1 MSQKNEIPILVLS
14 ILITVGLIA
23 GGFWWFTKKSGVN
36 LNTINSGNSNTPQA
50 ASGKPSSG
58 TFSLV
63 KDVPTGLFNYG
74 GSTSWAPIRLV
85 VDSAIQ
91 AARPELRLR
100 YVEPS
105 NASPGSSTGIQSL
118 IDGQLAFAQSSRPVL
133 DQELS
138 RAQQRG
144 FSLKQIPV
152 AIDGLAV
159 AVNPNLNIPGIT
171 VEQLKSIYTGKIN
184 NWSQVGGPN
193 IPIKPYSRR
202 IVDGG
207 TVELFVQDILGGQA
221 FSSNVEFISTTTQAL
236 QKLAGSPGSIYYAS
250 APEVIPQ
257 CSIKALPLGRTQGQY
272 IAPYQEPS
280 VLPSECPGKRN
291 KLNIEAFQSGKYP
304 ITRNLFVVVKQ
315 NGQTEQQ
322 AGVAYANLLLTEQ
335 GQELINQAGFVK
347 IRWHLPSPPVGY
359 SLSHLRQSGGNRRSE
374 QYFNQLY

>member
-1 MSQKNEIPILVLS
+1 MSQKNETTILVLS
-14 ILITVGLIA
+14 ILITAGFIA
-23 GGFWWFTKKSGVN
+23 GGFWWFSRKSGVN
-36 LNTINSGNSNTPQA
+36 LNSINSDGPKTPQVVSEQP
-50 ASGKPSSG
+50 SGK
-58 TFSLV
+58 TFVSIQ
-63 KDVPTGLFNYG
+63 DVPTGLFNYG
-74 GSTSWAPIRLV
+74 GSTSWAPIRLI
-85 VDSAIQ
+85 VDSPIQ
-91 AARPELRLR
+91 AARPEFRLR

-105 NASPGSSTGIQSL
+105 NASPGTGTGIQSL
-118 IDGQLAFAQSSRPVL
+118 IDGQLAFAQSSRPLL

-159 AVNPNLNIPGIT
+159 AVNPNLKISGLT
-171 VEQLKSIYTGKIN
+171 VDQLKSIYTGKIN

-202 IVDGG
+202 IADGG

-221 FSSNVEFISTTTQAL
+221 FSPNVEFVSTTTQAL
-236 QKLAGSPGSIYYAS
+236 QKLAGSSGGIYYAS

-257 CSIKALPLGRTQGQY
+257 CSIKPLPLGRAQGQY
-272 IAPYQEPS
+272 IAPYQETF

-335 GQELINQAGFVK
+335 GQELITQAGFVK
-347 IRWHLPSPPVGY
+347 IR
-359 SLSHLRQSGGNRRSE
+359 
-374 QYFNQLY
+374 

>member
-14 ILITVGLIA
+14 IVITVGLIA
-23 GGFWWFTKKSGVN
+23 GGFWWFSRKSGLD
-36 LNTINSGNSNTPQA
+36 LNQINSRSTNTPQPPSA
-50 ASGKPSSG
+50 QPNTNSFAS
-58 TFSLV
+58 V
-63 KDVPTGLFNYG
+63 QDVPTGLFNYG
-74 GSTSWAPIRLV
+74 GSTSWAPIRLI
-85 VDSAIQ
+85 VDPAIQ
-91 AARPELRLR
+91 AARGEFRLR

-105 NASPGSSTGIQSL
+105 NTSPGSGTGIQSL
-118 IDGQLAFAQSSRPVL
+118 IDGQLAFAQSSRPIL
-133 DQELS
+133 DQEFS

-144 FSLKQIPV
+144 FALKQIPV

-159 AVNPNLNIPGIT
+159 AVNPNLNIPGLT
-171 VEQLKSIYTGKIN
+171 VDQLKSIYTGKIN
-184 NWSQVGGPN
+184 NWRQLGGSN

-236 QKLAGSPGSIYYAS
+236 QKLAGSPGGIYYAS

-257 CSIKALPLGRTQGQY
+257 CSIRALPLGRTQGQY
-272 IAPYQEPS
+272 IAPYQEPF

-335 GQELINQAGFVK
+335 GQELITQAGFVK
-347 IRWHLPSPPVGY
+347 IR
-359 SLSHLRQSGGNRRSE
+359 
-374 QYFNQLY
+374 

>member
-14 ILITVGLIA
+14 ILITGGLVA
-23 GGFWWFTKKSGVN
+23 GGLWWFSRKSGLD
-36 LNTINSGNSNTPQA
+36 LNKINSGNTNTPQT
-50 ASGKPSSG
+50 ASGQPNAK
-58 TFSLV
+58 TFNSV
-63 KDVPTGLFNYG
+63 QDIPTGLFNYG

-85 VDSAIQ
+85 VDPVIQ
-91 AARPELRLR
+91 GLRPEFRLR

-105 NASPGSSTGIQSL
+105 NASPGSGTGIQSL
-118 IDGQLAFAQSSRPVL
+118 INGQLSFAQSSRPVL
-133 DQELS
+133 DQELN

-159 AVNPNLNIPGIT
+159 AVNPNLNIAALTID
-171 VEQLKSIYTGKIN
+171 QLKSIYTGKIN

-236 QKLAGSPGSIYYAS
+236 QKLADSPGGIYYAS
-250 APEVIPQ
+250 APEVVPQ
-257 CSIKALPLGRTQGQY
+257 CSIKPLPLGRTQGQY
-272 IAPYQEPS
+272 IAPYQETF

-291 KLNIEAFQSGKYP
+291 KLNIEAFKSGKYP

-315 NGQTEQQ
+315 NGQIEQQ

-335 GQELINQAGFVK
+335 GQELITQAGFVK
-347 IRWHLPSPPVGY
+347 IR
-359 SLSHLRQSGGNRRSE
+359 
-374 QYFNQLY
+374 

>member
-23 GGFWWFTKKSGVN
+23 GGFWWFTRKSGVD
-36 LNTINSGNSNTPQA
+36 LNTINSGSTKTPQT
-50 ASGKPSSG
+50 ASEQPSG
-58 TFSLV
+58 NTFASV
-63 KDVPTGLFNYG
+63 QDVPTGLFNYG

-85 VDSAIQ
+85 VDPGIQ

-105 NASPGSSTGIQSL
+105 NASPGSGTGIQSL
-118 IDGQLAFAQSSRPVL
+118 IDGQLAFAQSSRPFL

-144 FSLKQIPV
+144 FTLKQIPV

-159 AVNPNLNIPGIT
+159 AVNPNLNIPGLTI
-171 VEQLKSIYTGKIN
+171 EQLKSIYTGKIN

-291 KLNIEAFQSGKYP
+291 KLNTEAFQSGKYP

-335 GQELINQAGFVK
+335 GQELISQAGFVK
-347 IRWHLPSPPVGY
+347 IR
-359 SLSHLRQSGGNRRSE
+359 
-374 QYFNQLY
+374 